1 MSGQLD
7 RFNPA
12 DDRAGARGCVTPSG
26 AWDVMGEAD
35 KLDGKA
41 LPEERGGGNSNSEG
55 WGAMADLV
63 EQLRRAMDD
72 SGLTTYAIAKQSGAN
87 IDSLYRFRNGEAD
100 LTLSAAAKLAQALGL
115 KLVGADGKE
124 IKGAR
129 PKPQERPQATARATR
144 KRATPKRPKK

>member
-1 MSGQLD
+1 MSEHD
-7 RFNPA
+7 RANPV

-26 AWDVMGEAD
+26 AWDATGGAD

-87 IDSLYRFRNGEAD
+87 VNSLYMFRKGERD
-100 LTLSAAAKLAQALGL
+100 LTFAAAAKLAQSLGL

-129 PKPQERPQATARATR
+129 PKAQERPQATPRATR

>member
-1 MSGQLD
+1 MSEHD

-12 DDRAGARGCVTPSG
+12 NDRPGARGCVTPSG
-26 AWDVMGEAD
+26 AWDPAGEAD

-55 WGAMADLV
+55 WGAMADLG

-72 SGLTTYAIAKQSGAN
+72 SGLTTYALAQQSGAN
-87 IDSLYRFRNGEAD
+87 ITSLYLFRKGERD
-100 LTLSAAAKLAQALGL
+100 LTFAAACKVAQALGL
-115 KLVGADGKE
+115 TLVGADGKE

-129 PKPQERPQATARATR
+129 QKPRERPQAAPRATG